1 LMLKIMRGHK
11 FFSVFMLSAI
21 TIMIS
26 VAFIFWGIGPKDNAT
41 LQFVAQIED
50 DKILLEEYYR
60 AYDNEYNR
68 LRNQYTEEEIEKM
81 NIPDRVINALI
92 DRRVLLIAAENAGIT
107 VSEKKLQDAIM
118 KAPYFQRDGVFDVNV
133 YERSLKLSRISPQTF
148 ESSMRSDLISAKM
161 TSLIG
166 ETVELS
172 SEETKILDSIQGD
185 NKGQLKQIFLSSKSQ
200 QTMKAY
206 VESLKRQL
214 NIVLNRDLIL

>member
-1 LMLKIMRGHK
+1 MLKIMRGNK
-11 FFSVFMLSAI
+11 FFSVFLLSAI

-26 VAFIFWGIGPKDNAT
+26 VAFIFWGIGPKDNVT
-41 LQFVAQIED
+41 VQFVAQIED
-50 DKILLEEYYR
+50 DNILLEEYYR

-68 LRNQYTEEEIEKM
+68 LRDQYTDDEIEKM

-92 DRRVLLIAAENAGIT
+92 DRRVILIAAENAGIT
-107 VSEKKLQDAIM
+107 VTKKELQDVIM
-118 KAPYFQRDGVFDVNV
+118 RTPYFQRDGVFDVNV
-133 YERSLKLSRISPQTF
+133 YERRLKINRISPQNF
-148 ESSMRSDLISAKM
+148 ENSMKSDLISAKM

-185 NKGQLKQIFLSSKSQ
+185 NKDQLTQIFLSSKSQ
-200 QTMKAY
+200 QTVKAY

-214 NIVLNRDLIL
+214 DIVLNRDLIL